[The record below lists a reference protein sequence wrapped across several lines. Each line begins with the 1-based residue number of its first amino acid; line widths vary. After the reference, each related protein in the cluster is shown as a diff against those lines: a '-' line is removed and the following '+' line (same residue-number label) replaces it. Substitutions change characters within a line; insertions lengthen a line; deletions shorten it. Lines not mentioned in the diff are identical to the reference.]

1 MTDEED
7 GAGSASLADRRELLR
22 AVAVRSLQQRRVE
35 GELSTAHVRL
45 VASSLGVSVR
55 TVWRWLA
62 RADQTGSVEPAP
74 RARFEITDEVGEVLA
89 DCLGN
94 VKRAHEELARRARVA
109 GRRPPGLST
118 LHDAI
123 RRDLTPGFMAGL
135 REGVPAARGYDPAFK
150 RPVVHRNEV
159 WEADHQHAPLRVV
172 LPDGS
177 LSRVWVT
184 WYEDRATS
192 MVMGWAVTASSA
204 HRDSVLAAL
213 RSAVLTGDDYGPAG
227 GLPELVRIDG
237 GADFVSKA
245 VKDAFGALGVPLQ
258 RVYTPRH
265 KGGVERLNRT
275 AVSRFFADLPRYTK
289 APLLDHRRRAGQD
302 DPPLAY
308 EAFVALLRE
317 WVERH
322 NTVDVVART
331 GMTPLEAWQADTTE
345 LREVS
350 ASDLRAYMMSGDDRP
365 RKITSHGVHFH
376 GRFYMPEDGVGRVGT
391 RVRVHFMPHHAHE
404 IDLYTA
410 AGKRYLG
417 RAVLADEASEEERRA
432 VLKSR
437 SARDR
442 ELRRALKRSAA
453 GRRDR
458 FAASTQAGPPRRLP
472 RMTSAQAAK
481 EELKT
486 ADQTRALAP
495 RERATERYVPR
506 LGPAPGWAV
515 PLRAVPDEE
524 PLDEGVTS
532 TSEVPPG

>member
-7 GAGSASLADRRELLR
+7 GAGGASLADRRELLR
-22 AVAVRSLQQRRVE
+22 AVAVCGLQQRRA
-35 GELSTAHVRL
+35 GDELTTAHVRL

-62 RADQTGSVEPAP
+62 RAEQTGSAEPVP
-74 RARFEITDEVGEVLA
+74 RARLEITDEVHEVLA

-94 VKRAHEELARRARVA
+94 VKRAHEELARRARAA

-135 REGVPAARGYDPAFK
+135 REGIPAARDYDPAFR
-150 RPVVHRNEV
+150 RPAVGRNEV

-213 RSAVLTGDDYGPAG
+213 RSAVLMGDDYGPAG
-227 GLPELVRIDG
+227 GLPAMVRIDG
-237 GADFVSKA
+237 GADFVSRA

-275 AVSRFFADLPRYTK
+275 AVTRFFADLPRYTK

-308 EAFVALLRE
+308 EAFVVLLRE

-322 NTVDVVART
+322 NTADIVART
-331 GMTPLEAWQADTTE
+331 GMTPLQAWQADTTP

-350 ASDLRAYMMSGDDRP
+350 APDLRAYMMSSDDRP
-365 RKITSHGVHFH
+365 RKITSHGVQFH
-376 GRFYMPEDGVGRVGT
+376 GRFYMPEDGVGRLGT
-391 RVRVHFMPHHAHE
+391 RVKVHFMPHHAHE

-410 AGKRYLG
+410 AGNRYLG
-417 RAVLADEASEEERRA
+417 RAVLADEASEDERRA

-453 GRRDR
+453 TRRDR
-458 FAASTQAGPPRRLP
+458 FAASTQAGPPERLP
-472 RMTSAQAAK
+472 RMTSAQAAR
-481 EELKT
+481 ELKAT
-486 ADQTRALAP
+486 DQARTPASR
-495 RERATERYVPR
+495 RRATERYVPR

-515 PLRAVPDEE
+515 PGRAAPDED
-524 PLDEGVTS
+524 PLMRSERDE
-532 TSEVPPG
+532 

>member
-1 MTDEED
+1 MTDEGD
-7 GAGSASLADRRELLR
+7 GAVGASLADRRELVR
-22 AVAVRSLQQRRVE
+22 AVAVRRLQQRRME
-35 GELSTAHVRL
+35 GELTTAHVRL

-62 RADQTGSVEPAP
+62 RADQTGSAEPVP
-74 RARFEITDEVGEVLA
+74 RARFEVTDEVVLVLA

-94 VKRAHEELARRARVA
+94 VKRAHEELARRARAA
-109 GRRPPGLST
+109 GERPLGLST

-135 REGVPAARGYDPAFK
+135 REGIPAARGFDPAFK

-159 WEADHQHAPLRVV
+159 WEADHQHVPVRVV
-172 LPDGS
+172 MPDGS

-213 RSAVLTGDDYGPAG
+213 RSAVLTGGDYGPAG
-227 GLPELVRIDG
+227 GLPALVRIDG

-245 VKDAFGALGVPLQ
+245 VRDAFGALGVPLQ
-258 RVYTPRH
+258 RVFTPRH

-302 DPPLAY
+302 DPPLTY
-308 EAFVALLRE
+308 EAFVSLLRE

-331 GMTPLEAWQADTTE
+331 GMTPLQAWQAATTP
-345 LREVS
+345 LREAS
-350 ASDLRAYMMSGDDRP
+350 APDLRAYMMSGDDHP
-365 RKITSHGVHFH
+365 RKITSHGVQFH

-391 RVRVHFMPHHAHE
+391 RVRVRFMPHHAHE

-410 AGKRYLG
+410 AGNRYLG
-417 RAVLADEASEEERRA
+417 RAVLADEASEDERRA

-442 ELRRALKRSAA
+442 ELRRALKSSAA

-458 FAASTQAGPPRRLP
+458 FAASTQAGPPERLP

-481 EELKT
+481 ELKG
-486 ADQTRALAP
+486 AGQGPIPAP
-495 RERATERYVPR
+495 RQRATERYTPR

-515 PLRAVPDEE
+515 PDVPSLTKI
-524 PLDEGVTS
+524 PS
-532 TSEVPPG
+532 KRSKP

>member
-1 MTDEED
+1 MTDEGD
-7 GAGSASLADRRELLR
+7 GAVGASLADRRELVR
-22 AVAVRSLQQRRVE
+22 AVAVRRLQQRRME
-35 GELSTAHVRL
+35 GELTTAHVRL

-62 RADQTGSVEPAP
+62 RADQTGSAEPVP
-74 RARFEITDEVGEVLA
+74 RARFEVTDEVVLVLA

-94 VKRAHEELARRARVA
+94 VKRAHEELARRARAA
-109 GRRPPGLST
+109 GERPLGLST

-135 REGVPAARGYDPAFK
+135 REGIPAARGFDPAFK

-159 WEADHQHAPLRVV
+159 WEADHQHVPVRVV
-172 LPDGS
+172 MPDGS

-213 RSAVLTGDDYGPAG
+213 RSAVLTGGDYGPAG
-227 GLPELVRIDG
+227 GLPALVRIDG

-245 VKDAFGALGVPLQ
+245 VRDAFGALGVPLQ
-258 RVYTPRH
+258 RVFTPRH

-302 DPPLAY
+302 DPPLTY
-308 EAFVALLRE
+308 EVFVSLLRE

-331 GMTPLEAWQADTTE
+331 GMTPLQAWQAATTP

-350 ASDLRAYMMSGDDRP
+350 APDLRAYMMSGDDRP
-365 RKITSHGVHFH
+365 RKITSHGVQFH

-391 RVRVHFMPHHAHE
+391 RVRVRFMPHHAHE

-410 AGKRYLG
+410 AGNRYLG
-417 RAVLADEASEEERRA
+417 RAVLADEASEDERRA

-442 ELRRALKRSAA
+442 ELRRALKSSAA

-458 FAASTQAGPPRRLP
+458 FAASTQAGPPERLP

-481 EELKT
+481 ELKG
-486 ADQTRALAP
+486 AGQGPIPAP
-495 RERATERYVPR
+495 RQRATERYTPR

-515 PLRAVPDEE
+515 PDVPSLTKI
-524 PLDEGVTS
+524 PS
-532 TSEVPPG
+532 KRSKP